1 MYMPNV
7 FPPILESLDVSRK
20 LDIPDTNETKI
31 SGTATNF
38 NIFTNIVPNGET
50 QSEIYSP
57 IPANTDTI
65 PRIKPRI
72 KPRIIFV
79 WSAIFYFL
87 LCKYKSTKTFAAIA
101 STIGTARGTTQ
112 GSCLPF
118 PLTVTDLF
126 SLSTLSWSFIIVE
139 TGLKATLK

>member
-7 FPPILESLDVSRK
+7 FPPILESLDVSCK

-50 QSEIYSP
+50 QSEMYSP

-79 WSAIFYFL
+79 
-87 LCKYKSTKTFAAIA
+87 
-101 STIGTARGTTQ
+101 
-112 GSCLPF
+112 
-118 PLTVTDLF
+118 
-126 SLSTLSWSFIIVE
+126 
-139 TGLKATLK
+139 